1 MKGFPDWSWRNLVCL
16 SKKEE
21 KETSILQ
28 SYSTEKS
35 YINIKK
41 TDKSSRLDILLDIL
55 EYLVEERWA
64 VSKTVCLGFY
74 KLGKSPNGH
83 NI

>member
-35 YINIKK
+35 YIKK
-41 TDKSSRLDILLDIL
+41 TDKSSRLDILVDIL

-64 VSKTVCLGFY
+64 VSKTVCLRLY